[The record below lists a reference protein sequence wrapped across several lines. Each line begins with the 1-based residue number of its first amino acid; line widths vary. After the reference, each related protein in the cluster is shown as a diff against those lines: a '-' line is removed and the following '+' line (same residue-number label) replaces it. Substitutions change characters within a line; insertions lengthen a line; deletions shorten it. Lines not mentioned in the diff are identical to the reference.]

1 MIDPENCTL
10 AQMASA
16 FRQGRLD
23 PRVVAEACV
32 NAHQLHGERL
42 QAYKTWD
49 ESGLRKG
56 ADIAARAFARGQ
68 DSGPLQ
74 GIPCSVK
81 DLYGVPGLPTFAGTP
96 RALPDRWQTPGPV
109 VSSLLKQQA
118 CISGKTHTVE
128 FAYGGLGTNP
138 HWGTPRNPWDSQQHR
153 VPGGSSSGAGVS
165 LIESS
170 ARLALGTDTAG
181 SVRIPASMTGTV
193 GLKLTKDRWST
204 EGIVPLSTSFDT
216 PGVLSRTVKD
226 MVWAF
231 NALDQESVDDAQ
243 SARDMRIGIPDVF
256 FWDDC
261 DEGITD
267 CVEQALKELE
277 TAGASLQNMNLER
290 TDDAF
295 NYFRKGGLTPP
306 ELYAFLH
313 DTLPEWLDCMDASVR
328 QRMEAGK
335 DIPAW
340 EYVQRRS
347 DLLSIGS
354 AAAQQLR
361 SINVMVVPTVAT
373 SAPALTAIAEPAAY
387 AAFNIKALRNTCI
400 ANLLGLCSLT
410 IPVGLDNNGIP
421 VGMMLMAGPGQELE
435 LLRCALGME
444 TVLGD
449 ARSRLGKP
457 SN

>member
-1 MIDPENCTL
+1 MIDPENCSL

-16 FRQGRLD
+16 FRQGSLD
-23 PRVVAEACV
+23 PREVAEVCV
-32 NAHQLHGERL
+32 TAHQLHGDRL

-49 ESGLRKG
+49 EPGLRKG

-74 GIPCSVK
+74 GIPFSVK
-81 DLYGVPGLPTFAGTP
+81 DLYGAPGLPTFAGTP
-96 RALPDRWQTPGPV
+96 RALPDHWQTPGPV
-109 VSSLLKQQA
+109 VSSMLKQQA

-138 HWGTPRNPWDSQQHR
+138 HWGTPRNPWDMHQQR

-165 LIESS
+165 LIEGS

-193 GLKLTKDRWST
+193 GLKVTKGRWST

-216 PGVLSRTVKD
+216 PGILSRTVKD

-231 NALDQESVDDAQ
+231 NALDQESVDDARP
-243 SARDMRIGIPDVF
+243 AEGMRIGVPDTF

-261 DEGITD
+261 DPGIAES
-267 CVEQALKELE
+267 VELALKELK
-277 TAGASLQNMNLER
+277 TARARVQTLNLDR

-295 NYFRKGGLTPP
+295 NLFRKGGLTPP

-313 DTLPEWLDCMDASVR
+313 DTLPEWLESLDPSVR
-328 QRMEAGK
+328 QRVEGGK

-340 EYVQRRS
+340 EYVQRRT
-347 DLLSIGS
+347 DLYNIGT
-354 AAAQQLR
+354 AAAEQLR
-361 SINVMVVPTVAT
+361 SVDVMAVPTVAT
-373 SAPALTAIAEPAAY
+373 TAPALSEIAEPTAY
-387 AAFNIKALRNTCI
+387 ATANIKALRNTCI

-410 IPVGLDNNGIP
+410 LPVGVDKNGIP

-435 LLRCALGME
+435 LLRCALGIE
-444 TVLGD
+444 AVLGD
-449 ARSRLGKP
+449 ALSRLGKQCC
-457 SN
+457 